1 MRFRKKGNRRE
12 PVLPL
17 VLEVLRWL
25 RMFIE
30 LTLR

>member
-1 MRFRKKGNRRE
+1 MRFRKKGNRE

-17 VLEVLRWL
+17 ILEVLRWL

-30 LTLR
+30 LTLK